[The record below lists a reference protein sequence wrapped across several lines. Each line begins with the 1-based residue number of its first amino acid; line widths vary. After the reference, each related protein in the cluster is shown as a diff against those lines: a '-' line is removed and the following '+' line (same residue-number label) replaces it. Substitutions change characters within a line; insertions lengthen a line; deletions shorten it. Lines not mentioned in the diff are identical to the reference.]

1 MHPRR
6 WLLLSVLVGA
16 LSSATAQAHYLF
28 IHIGPAAEAGRAAE
42 VYFSELAEAGDPRF
56 IDKIAH
62 TQLWIQPT
70 PGDFHPL
77 KVYKGADRLR
87 AFVPA
92 SGSMAV
98 IGTCPYGVLARPKQV
113 PFLLR
118 HYPKAIAGSPAE
130 INLLKPYSKVP
141 FEISPTVETD
151 GIRLVVLSEGKPVPS
166 AEFHTVDTN
175 LHSDKLTADT
185 SGGVVWKPPAP
196 GKYSVYTSRLLQEKG
211 EFDGKKYE
219 QIREFT
225 TLAFTWPLEQ
235 RGADPKAIALF
246 QEAVAARA
254 RWKDF
259 PGFKA
264 RIEGSLDGRP
274 FDGKVTVDAAGG
286 VHVETEEHVAEPWV
300 QEQLE
305 SIAMHRG
312 ARAEAA
318 PEQAAPILWFAEHKE
333 DHPLGRLLTFEGGR
347 FASSYRIKDKQI
359 LVVNRRLG
367 PLHMTITVLDNERNP
382 EGFFLPHSYTVQY
395 WDAATGALRRTE
407 TVQER
412 WQRIGQWDLPS
423 LHMVTSAAE
432 TGLTVRTFRL
442 SQHQLLTPKA
452 AGSEA
457 QSKK

>member
-6 WLLLSVLVGA
+6 WLLLSVLVWA
-16 LSSATAQAHYLF
+16 LSSATARAHFLF

-56 IDKIAH
+56 IDKVAH
-62 TQLWIQPT
+62 TQLWIQT
-70 PGDFHPL
+70 SPGDFRPL
-77 KVYKGADRLR
+77 KVYKAADRLR
-87 AFVPA
+87 AFVPV

-98 IGTCPYGVLARPKQV
+98 IGICPYGVLARPKQV

-118 HYPKAIAGSPAE
+118 HYTKAIAGSPAE

-141 FEISPTVETD
+141 FEILPTVEAD
-151 GIRLVVLSEGKPVPS
+151 GIRLVALSEGKPVPK

-175 LHSDKLTADT
+175 LHSEKLTADA
-185 SGGVVWKPPAP
+185 GGVVVWKPPAP
-196 GKYSVYTSRLLQEKG
+196 GKYSVYTSRLIKEAG
-211 EFDGKKYE
+211 EADGKQYE
-219 QIREFT
+219 QVREFT
-225 TLAFTWPLEQ
+225 TLAFNWPLEQ
-235 RGADPKAIALF
+235 KGADPKAVALF

-274 FDGKVTVDAAGG
+274 FDGKVTIDAAGS
-286 VHVETEEHVAEPWV
+286 VQVETEEHVVEPWV
-300 QEQLE
+300 REQLE

-312 ARAEAA
+312 AGAEAA
-318 PEQAAPILWFAEHKE
+318 SESAAPILRFAEQKD

-347 FASSYRIKDKQI
+347 FASSYRIKDRQI
-359 LVVNRRLG
+359 LVVNRRMG
-367 PLHMTITVLDNERNP
+367 QLHMTITVLENERNP
-382 EGFFLPHSYTVQY
+382 EGSFLPHSYTVQY
-395 WDAATGALRRTE
+395 WDAATGDLRRTE

-412 WQRIGQWDLPS
+412 WQRIGQWDLPTW
-423 LHMVTSAAE
+423 HMVTTAAE

-442 SQHQLLTPKA
+442 SQQQLLTTKA
-452 AGSEA
+452 AGKEA